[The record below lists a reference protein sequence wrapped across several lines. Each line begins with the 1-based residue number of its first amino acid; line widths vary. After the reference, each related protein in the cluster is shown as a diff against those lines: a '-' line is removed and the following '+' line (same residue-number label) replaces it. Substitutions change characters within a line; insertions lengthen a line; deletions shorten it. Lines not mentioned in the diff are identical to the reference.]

1 MRIPITM
8 CHGIRDDGEKPLPV
22 KRLDALMRVASEMGF
37 SSITYDQFADWRDGT
52 GTLPERPILIGFRPP
67 DQEHAL

>member
-22 KRLDALMRVASEMGF
+22 ERLDALMRVASEMGF
-37 SSITYDQFADWRDGT
+37 SSITYDQFAAWRETVPACCLTD
-52 GTLPERPILIGFRPP
+52 RS
-67 DQEHAL
+67 